1 MDATKTA
8 PRQQDWRVAFD
19 QIAAVEA
26 NTLRIPLTG
35 GNVFTF
41 ATLRRMTPHDVEIV
55 IETLANWKPTL
66 THREPRPVIEPI
78 GPDEPYALN
87 AR

>member
-8 PRQQDWRVAFD
+8 PKQGWRVDFE

-41 ATLRRMTPHDVEIV
+41 ATQRRMTGADVDIV
-55 IETLANWKPTL
+55 VETLQNWRSTL
-66 THREPRPVIEPI
+66 TRREPPPVIEP
-78 GPDEPYALN
+78 DEPYSLHGH
-87 AR
+87 